1 MLAPGYLHRKRCV
14 QPSRLVFATI
24 LYDISIEPNYGQVL
38 SLKPKKGHDQSCPK
52 YYKDAF
58 VLFYSN
64 FLYATIAIL
73 HDIQSLGW
81 TYQSLTIYRIARY
94 LLNISS
100 GCSLVDACWIE
111 FYYVLKVAKFR
122 EPIIIISSLRNIK
135 DTFLGITTYKYIITH
150 FWHTLS
156 IYINRS

>member
-64 FLYATIAIL
+64 FLHATIAIL

-94 LLNISS
+94 FLNVGR
-100 GCSLVDACWIE
+100 GCSLVDACSIE
-111 FYYVLKVAKFR
+111 FYYILEEVTKV
-122 EPIIIISSLRNIK
+122 
-135 DTFLGITTYKYIITH
+135 
-150 FWHTLS
+150 
-156 IYINRS
+156 

>member
-64 FLYATIAIL
+64 FLHTTIAIL

-94 LLNISS
+94 LFGVGR
-100 GCSLVDACWIE
+100 GCCLVDACCIE

-122 EPIIIISSLRNIK
+122 GSIITISSLR
-135 DTFLGITTYKYIITH
+135 
-150 FWHTLS
+150 
-156 IYINRS
+156 YINSTF

>member
-1 MLAPGYLHRKRCV
+1 MRAPGYLHRKRCV

-52 YYKDAF
+52 YYEDAF

-64 FLYATIAIL
+64 FLHSTIAIL

-94 LLNISS
+94 LLDIDR
-100 GCSLVDACWIE
+100 GCGLVDACCIE
-111 FYYVLKVAKFR
+111 FYNILKVAKVR
-122 EPIIIISSLRNIK
+122 GSIITISSLR
-135 DTFLGITTYKYIITH
+135 
-150 FWHTLS
+150 
-156 IYINRS
+156 YINGTF